1 MTQRS
6 TQWHVNGNVEILLQK
21 KAWRF
26 FQTQREIRKIDPDLI
41 KIDLGIP
48 SEEFLRIT
56 ILLRIFLFYAVR
68 TSLVEGTG
76 YLYVNQQLLRQ
87 AHSILRDEKDGNDPG
102 HQGKELLP
110 LVLLIFP
117 FFGNDLRSPDVNE
130 GSGHNSQHYGIH
142 NRCCKFIH
150 RHTDSNSDGSHQT
163 EHR

>member
-76 YLYVNQQLLRQ
+76 YLYMLTNNYYDR
-87 AHSILRDEKDGNDPG
+87 
-102 HQGKELLP
+102 
-110 LVLLIFP
+110 LIVYCVMKKMETIP
-117 FFGNDLRSPDVNE
+117 DIRAKNFFHLCS
-130 GSGHNSQHYGIH
+130 
-142 NRCCKFIH
+142 
-150 RHTDSNSDGSHQT
+150 
-163 EHR
+163 